1 MPRSRGGR
9 LAIKGTVD
17 VVVDRPIQEVWE
29 FVSDFKNMEGWVD
42 GVSDLKPPE
51 GELGIGST
59 FASKYTYGNRTHD
72 ITYEVTAFDPPLHIA
87 MKSTSG
93 PFPFEGTLTLE
104 KWGDG
109 TKVTNTIEAGS
120 DQLVHHGDVRCAEAV
135 DRYDDEETAP
145 QGASATEGDCRRLVV
160 PSLSP

>member
-120 DQLVHHGDVRCAEAV
+120 DSLFTTVTFVVLRPLIGMMMRKQLRKELRQLKAIV
-135 DRYDDEETAP
+135 
-145 QGASATEGDCRRLVV
+145 EG
-160 PSLSP
+160 